1 MKLHVAVKKD
11 GDGFIAI
18 NHETGIFGEGT
29 SKRSA
34 ALKDLNL
41 AYHDH
46 YAVLVAAGDAI
57 TDDLRRQR
65 DILASIIGFGMARR

>member
-1 MKLHVAVKKD
+1 MRLNVIMQKD
-11 GDGFIAI
+11 GDRFIAI

-29 SKRSA
+29 SQSA
-34 ALKDLNL
+34 ALKDLNV

-65 DILASIIGFGMARR
+65 DILASSTDVCL

>member
-1 MKLHVAVKKD
+1 MRLHVAVKKD

-29 SKRSA
+29 SRSA

-57 TDDLRRQR
+57 ADDLRRQR
-65 DILASIIGFGMARR
+65 DILASIVGFGMAHR